1 MALNLKQIPE
11 TKQFRFRVKSLGFR
25 VLGFFFNAVT
35 FLRSDRSAS
44 QEACTASQSFLRPS
58 PVYGV
63 SVGFRVAGLG
73 LGHGV

>member
-25 VLGFFFNAVT
+25 VLGFFNAVT

-44 QEACTASQSFLRPS
+44 QEACTTSQSFLRPS

-73 LGHGV
+73 LGHSV